1 MSTIRPFD
9 SKRNY
14 TPLHNYLYDVV
25 MPSISHSAMIALLFF
40 IRQTDGWGDD
50 EVGLS
55 YADIKRGANI
65 KSDGTV
71 SRVIQE
77 LLGDAETG
85 AKQYIIVKP
94 GLNTW
99 EPNRYALN
107 ADLEIEDDY
116 HASDYRC
123 NRLAT
128 TKIEV
133 AEYTPT
139 PKNEVAPTSKIEGL
153 YKEGKK
159 EEKHVVAQIAQ
170 ATEQQSLFEEP
181 LPEQPKSKR
190 GRKPNSEKTPE
201 QLAAHQEYLARKREI
216 EAIWV
221 ECIGVKPVHFGETA
235 KSSKALAEAGY
246 TGEQVRGCFKHMLE
260 RKFWRDKFNA
270 GEPIKLASVANELP
284 TWLQVSE
291 KEQARKQAEQ
301 QRIEQE
307 LQQRRNASAAYTP
320 EKRAAAAAA
329 AQEMRARMR
338 QAVV

>member
-25 MPSISHSAMIALLFF
+25 MRSISHSAMITLLFF
-40 IRQTDGWGDD
+40 VRQTDGWGDD

-55 YADIKRGANI
+55 YADIKLGANI

-71 SRVIQE
+71 SKVIQE
-77 LLGDAETG
+77 LLEN
-85 AKQYIIVKP
+85 QYIVVKP
-94 GLNTW
+94 GEHTW

-123 NRLAT
+123 KRPTPKN
-128 TKIEV
+128 EV
-133 AEYTPT
+133 AEYAPT
-139 PKNEVAPTSKIEGL
+139 PKIEVAPTSKIEEL

-159 EEKHVVAQIAQ
+159 EEKHVVVAQNAQ

-201 QLAAHQEYLARKREI
+201 QLAAHQEYLARKKEI

-221 ECIGVKPVHFGETA
+221 ECIGVKPVHFGEIA
-235 KSSKALAEAGY
+235 KSSKALVEAGY
-246 TGEQVRGCFKHMLE
+246 TAEQVRDCFTHMLE

-270 GEPIKLASVANELP
+270 GEQIKLASVAGELP
-284 TWLQVSE
+284 TWLQVRQ
-291 KEQARKQAEQ
+291 KEAARKQAEQ

-329 AQEMRARMR
+329 AQEMRQKMR
-338 QAVV
+338 QTTAIAQPS